1 MEDKSSSNRGD
12 DNQILQKLEELNT
25 RSEDVSRESAQL
37 LQNQFAAALEDVK
50 AALPALLAENIPA
63 EGGSAEILATL
74 QAIHESFSVG
84 QTRLDASPKSV
95 SSDNQAFL
103 DLIKEKHTLELAC
116 SEAKADAV
124 RLRTAQETE
133 SEYVER
139 ERERYEQELTSLRQA
154 AQAKDKQIEVLRA
167 ELLARA
173 TSMDA
178 DAKEQEKA
186 FTAKENEWNTLRGGM
201 EAELAIYRAQAKES
215 AEEKQRTEEKLER
228 MTDRMHEVGE
238 EQLMKISELSHQ
250 TESQKSQIADL
261 QQQLREQ
268 VSLGILFCAW

>member
-1 MEDKSSSNRGD
+1 MEDKSSSNRSEHT
-12 DNQILQKLEELNT
+12 QILQKLEELNT
-25 RSEDVSRESAQL
+25 RSESVSREQAQL
-37 LQNQFAAALEDVK
+37 LRDHTAAALEDVK
-50 AALPALLAENIPA
+50 QTLPALLAEQSPA
-63 EGGSAEILATL
+63 EGGSAEILSIL
-74 QAIHESFSVG
+74 QAIRDSLTSSES
-84 QTRLDASPKSV
+84 RLDASLKSV

-124 RLRTAQETE
+124 RLRAAQETE
-133 SEYVER
+133 SQYVER
-139 ERERYEQELTSLRQA
+139 ERERYEQELTTLRQA
-154 AQAKDKQIEVLRA
+154 AQSKDKQIEVLRA

-186 FTAKENEWNTLRGGM
+186 FTAKENEWNTLRRGM

-215 AEEKQRTEEKLER
+215 AEEKQRTEEKLEK

-268 VSLGILFCAW
+268 VSLGISFRAW

>member
-1 MEDKSSSNRGD
+1 MEDKSSSNRGEHT
-12 DNQILQKLEELNT
+12 QILQKLEEFKT
-25 RSEDVSRESAQL
+25 RSEDVSREQAQV
-37 LQNQFAAALEDVK
+37 LQDHTAAAFEDVK
-50 AALPALLAENIPA
+50 QALLTLLAKHSPA
-63 EGGSAEILATL
+63 EGGSAEILSVL
-74 QAIHESFSVG
+74 HAIRDSLTSSES
-84 QTRLDASPKSV
+84 RLDASLKSV

-124 RLRTAQETE
+124 RLRAAQETE
-133 SEYVER
+133 SEYIER
-139 ERERYEQELTSLRQA
+139 ERERYEQELASLRQA
-154 AQAKDKQIEVLRA
+154 AQSKDKQIEVLRA

-215 AEEKQRTEEKLER
+215 AEEKQRTKEKLER
-228 MTDRMHEVGE
+228 MTDRMHQVGE
-238 EQLMKISELSHQ
+238 EQLQKISELSYQ